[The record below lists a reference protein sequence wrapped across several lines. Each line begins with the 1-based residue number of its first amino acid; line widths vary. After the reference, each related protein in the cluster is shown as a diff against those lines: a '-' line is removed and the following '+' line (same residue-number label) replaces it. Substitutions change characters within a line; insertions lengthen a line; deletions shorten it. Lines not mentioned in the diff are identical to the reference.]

1 MSAASFG
8 DLDRLA
14 LLSLRLQ
21 DDAPDMAAQFLGPS
35 AGEQAVQHLRSA
47 VAMKWFEPARVLGVL
62 DSWHTDLVQ
71 AFDAVL
77 EGDSDRIME
86 QQNSPTAQEFL
97 SMFNDWLGRDIIG
110 SIIDFMTEEEE
121 EYYDEEEL

>member
-21 DDAPDMAAQFLGPS
+21 DDAPDMAAQFSGPS

-97 SMFNDWLGRDIIG
+97 SMFNGWLGRDIIW
-110 SIIDFMTEEEE
+110 SIVEFMTAEDEYYAE
-121 EYYDEEEL
+121 EYGL